1 MYFSISFIYS
11 FMHLL
16 DQHLLDVSSALGTAL
31 GIRVIVKGKGPK
43 DPQPRS
49 RNRSYARKQVKY
61 VIF

>member
-1 MYFSISFIYS
+1 
-11 FMHLL
+11 MHLL